1 MKHLLYILCLFV
13 LSCDSGADDPCEQIV
28 GEWEFFEIQHIDF
41 IEVCEGYD
49 IDIENS
55 QNLVIVENI
64 IITLENDC
72 IDNQVFFNNYCP
84 DDLNDCDN
92 PIIAPSFPF
101 NVDGDIMTLTFENIE
116 DRVSPDCS
124 SILDISV
131 VYQRVE

>member
-13 LSCDSGADDPCEQIV
+13 LSCDSGGDATACEQIV

-55 QNLVIVENI
+55 ENLVIPENI

-72 IDNQVFFNNYCP
+72 IDNQVFFNNCP
-84 DDLNDCDN
+84 LNDDCTN
-92 PIIAPSFPF
+92 PIVNLTIPF
-101 NVDGDIMTLTFENIE
+101 TVDGDFMTLTFEYIDE
-116 DRVSPDCS
+116 ESPDCS
-124 SILDISV
+124 INI
-131 VYQRVE
+131 VYQRVK